1 MPDRSSSRGRY
12 CSDSFRASS
21 WLLYVA
27 WRVIVALDAIPTR
40 SNGSPTGANGSDP
53 PPSRPPLRSGQS
65 GLVDADNRRDA
76 GVLLEQEAGAPNR
89 QRHAAQFR
97 DV

>member
-27 WRVIVALDAIPTR
+27 WRVIVALDAIADALER
-40 SNGSPTGANGSDP
+40 S
-53 PPSRPPLRSGQS
+53 
-65 GLVDADNRRDA
+65 AD
-76 GVLLEQEAGAPNR
+76 
-89 QRHAAQFR
+89 QRER
-97 DV
+97 E